1 MIQQESRL
9 KVADNT
15 GAKELLC
22 IRVLGGST
30 RRYASIGDI
39 IVATVKDATPGG
51 VVKKGDVVKAV
62 VVRSVKG
69 ARRKDGS
76 YIRFDENAAVIIKD
90 DLNPRGTRIFG
101 PVARELREKHFMKI
115 VSLAS
120 GSTVG
125 RCLRMSTMKIK
136 KGDTV
141 KVIAGKDKDKEG
153 KVIAVNKK
161 DGKVLVEGVN
171 MLTKHT
177 KPSAANQ
184 NGGIVHQEG
193 YIDASNV
200 MYVHKGQATRVGFK
214 MDGDKKVRFAKK
226 TGEVID

>member
-1 MIQQESRL
+1 
-9 KVADNT
+9 
-15 GAKELLC
+15 
-22 IRVLGGST
+22 
-30 RRYASIGDI
+30 
-39 IVATVKDATPGG
+39 
-51 VVKKGDVVKAV
+51 
-62 VVRSVKG
+62 
-69 ARRKDGS
+69 
-76 YIRFDENAAVIIKD
+76 
-90 DLNPRGTRIFG
+90 
-101 PVARELREKHFMKI
+101 
-115 VSLAS
+115 
-120 GSTVG
+120 
-125 RCLRMSTMKIK
+125 MSTMKIK
-136 KGDTV
+136 RGDTV

-226 TGEVID
+226 TGEVIDNKKNN

>member
-1 MIQQESRL
+1 
-9 KVADNT
+9 
-15 GAKELLC
+15 
-22 IRVLGGST
+22 
-30 RRYASIGDI
+30 
-39 IVATVKDATPGG
+39 
-51 VVKKGDVVKAV
+51 
-62 VVRSVKG
+62 
-69 ARRKDGS
+69 
-76 YIRFDENAAVIIKD
+76 
-90 DLNPRGTRIFG
+90 
-101 PVARELREKHFMKI
+101 
-115 VSLAS
+115 
-120 GSTVG
+120 
-125 RCLRMSTMKIK
+125 MSTMKIK
-136 KGDTV
+136 KGDMV

-214 MDGDKKVRFAKK
+214 MDGDKKVRVAKS
-226 TGEVID
+226 TGDVIDN